1 MEDIYRKIEKEVSKL
16 MEKYNYL
23 FNKEEIEK
31 FNKISNENIYEL
43 EKILERIKKEKIR
56 YVISQAKLVIKT
68 YYSIF
73 NEKERKEYITLTN
86 SPLKDFDNEND
97 WQINKNDTIEPNL
110 KISYQY
116 YLYYLKKIYKYIFD
130 EEVKDEAPLDTFYS
144 SYLLI
149 EKMVYAINNN
159 HKLLK
164 KDYNYCLISCY
175 PSPYEV
181 YLYNLINEI
190 KK

>member
-1 MEDIYRKIEKEVSKL
+1 MAEINKRLEKEVSKL

-43 EKILERIKKEKIR
+43 EEILERIKKEKIR

-73 NEKERKEYITLTN
+73 NEKERKEYITLISN
-86 SPLKDFDNEND
+86 PLKDLNNEND
-97 WQINKNDTIEPNL
+97 WGNDTIEPNL

-159 HKLLK
+159 QKLLK

-175 PSPYEV
+175 PSPYEE
-181 YLYNLINEI
+181 YLYNLIDEI